1 MSNLSL
7 RTGRFTPRF
16 RARTTPAVTGVTS
29 PMRATISPARL
40 AAAPYTARSPTR
52 GASAAIHPDLDGA
65 ARDKEL
71 TPIIPMLRSKNEDSN
86 PGPDNAGDVPDGPEN
101 HRSVPTPDETPPGPD
116 NASDVPDGPEN
127 HCSEPTPD
135 ETPPGPDNAISVER
149 LADELG
155 LDVGQ
160 IERVRQVAAL
170 SDADCVLAT
179 LMYLESIRARV
190 KQSGTQRG
198 PEHVPAPVH
207 IPPVDVNPSRG
218 FIYHRDVRVRQP
230 TQD

>member
-1 MSNLSL
+1 MHRRKLGVYAGLRLPSLSIWWCA
-7 RTGRFTPRF
+7 PRICSDLEQ
-16 RARTTPAVTGVTS
+16 RENGTV
-29 PMRATISPARL
+29 
-40 AAAPYTARSPTR
+40 RSPTR

-65 ARDKEL
+65 ARDEEL
-71 TPIIPMLRSKNEDSN
+71 TPIIPMLRSKNEDSNPGPNNSGDVPDKPEDSN

-101 HRSVPTPDETPPGPD
+101 HRS
-116 NASDVPDGPEN
+116 
-127 HCSEPTPD
+127 EPTPD
-135 ETPPGPDNAISVER
+135 ETPLQQEAMSVEQ

-160 IERVRQVAAL
+160 IERVRRVAAL
-170 SDADCVLAT
+170 SEADRVLAT
-179 LMYLESIRARV
+179 LMYLKSIRAQV
-190 KQSGTQRG
+190 KPSGTQRG